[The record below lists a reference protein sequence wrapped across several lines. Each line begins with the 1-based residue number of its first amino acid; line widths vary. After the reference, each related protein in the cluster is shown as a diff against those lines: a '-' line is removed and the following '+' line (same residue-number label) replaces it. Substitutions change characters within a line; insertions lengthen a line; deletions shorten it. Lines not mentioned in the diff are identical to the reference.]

1 MAFHRNAL
9 QIYQFEIGNLQSA
22 IRNHESPRLRT
33 QFSSSECGA
42 GGGLNRSFEE
52 RSELIWKFVSRSS
65 AATYFAPTTTKRRTT
80 DALTGV
86 RALVVRSCCRAAC
99 VG

>member
-22 IRNHESPRLRT
+22 IRNHESSPSK

-42 GGGLNRSFEE
+42 DGGLNRNFEE
-52 RSELIWKFVSRSS
+52 GSELIWKFVRDQARQHISRQ
-65 AATYFAPTTTKRRTT
+65 RLRN
-80 DALTGV
+80 DGQLT
-86 RALVVRSCCRAAC
+86 R
-99 VG
+99 